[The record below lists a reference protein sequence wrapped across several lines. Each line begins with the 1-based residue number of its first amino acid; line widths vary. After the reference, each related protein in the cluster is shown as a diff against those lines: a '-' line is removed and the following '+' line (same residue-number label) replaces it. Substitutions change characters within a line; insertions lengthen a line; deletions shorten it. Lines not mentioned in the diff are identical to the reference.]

1 MQNQHL
7 VAPSILAADFNRLG
21 KEIEMLN
28 LSAADWI
35 HCDVMDGS
43 FVPNISFGMPIL
55 KAVKSVA
62 TKPLD
67 VHLMIDDPARY
78 IEAFHEV
85 GAQVLTVHQE
95 AVNHLD
101 RTLQAIRAQGMK
113 AGVALNPATPI
124 ETVQHVLHLADV
136 VLLMTVN
143 PGFGGQSFI
152 PYVLDKVVALKQM
165 IQAAGTPTL
174 IEVDGGVDDK
184 TAPALLRA
192 GVDVLVAG
200 SYVFRAKNPSHTIAQ
215 LKQMRSAQ
223 QA

>member
-1 MQNQHL
+1 MHNQHL

-21 KEIEMLN
+21 KDIEMIN

-55 KAVKSVA
+55 KAVKQIA
-62 TKPLD
+62 NKPLD
-67 VHLMIDDPARY
+67 VHLMIDAPDRY

-85 GAQVLTVHQE
+85 GANILTVHQE
-95 AVNHLD
+95 ATTHLD
-101 RTLQAIRAQGMK
+101 RTLQAIHAQGMK

-124 ETVQHVLHLADV
+124 STLQHVLHLADV

-152 PYVLDKVVALKQM
+152 PYVVDKVRALKQM
-165 IQAAGTPTL
+165 IQETGSKAM
-174 IEVDGGVDDK
+174 IEIDGGVDEK
-184 TAPALLRA
+184 TALPLLDA
-192 GVDVLVAG
+192 GADILVAG
-200 SYVFRAKNPSHTIAQ
+200 SYVFKSANPSHTIAK
-215 LKQMRSAQ
+215 LKKMRSEKLV
-223 QA
+223 

>member
-21 KEIEMLN
+21 KDIEMIN
-28 LSAADWI
+28 LSAGDWI

-55 KAVKSVA
+55 KAVKQVA
-62 TKPLD
+62 SKPLD
-67 VHLMIDDPARY
+67 VHLMIDAPDRY
-78 IEAFHEV
+78 IEAFHAV
-85 GAQVLTVHQE
+85 GANILTVHQE
-95 AVNHLD
+95 ATTHLD

-124 ETVQHVLHLADV
+124 SSIQHVLHLADV

-152 PYVLDKVVALKQM
+152 PYVVDKVRALKQM
-165 IQAAGTPTL
+165 IIESGSKTL
-174 IEVDGGVDDK
+174 IEIDGGVDDK
-184 TAPALLRA
+184 TALPLLEA
-192 GVDVLVAG
+192 GADVLVAG
-200 SYVFRAKNPSHTIAQ
+200 SYVFKSANPSHTIAK
-215 LKQMRSAQ
+215 LKKMRSAKLV
-223 QA
+223 